1 MGKPLTELI
10 VPEAQRQQA
19 DTELTAAIEQGTK
32 TDSLAQ
38 RCTQAG
44 VLLDVLVYTA
54 PLQGEQNKV
63 AGAACIIRDIS
74 KLRAAE
80 RELKELNADL
90 ETRVALRTAQV
101 VQARDELESLV
112 NALPYAVLAV
122 SADGRTYKAN
132 QKKL

>member
-80 RELKELNADL
+80 RELKIKCRFRNPCRAAY
-90 ETRVALRTAQV
+90 RPGGAG
-101 VQARDELESLV
+101 AR
-112 NALPYAVLAV
+112 
-122 SADGRTYKAN
+122 
-132 QKKL
+132 